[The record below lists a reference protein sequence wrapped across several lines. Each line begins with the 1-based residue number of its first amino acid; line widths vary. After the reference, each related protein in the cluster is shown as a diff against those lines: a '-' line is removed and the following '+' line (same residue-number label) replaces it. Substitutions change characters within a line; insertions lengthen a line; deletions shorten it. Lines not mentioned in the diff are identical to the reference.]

1 MSVMQHGIVEGE
13 PGIFPDPIARLMRGI
28 GRIFDRGR
36 RDDEPGPDPAPP
48 APPTRGTGSA
58 DTPDDAEGAPPP
70 PT

>member
-1 MSVMQHGIVEGE
+1 MQHGIVEGE

-36 RDDEPGPDPAPP
+36 RDDGPRPDA
-48 APPTRGTGSA
+48 APPTPP
-58 DTPDDAEGAPPP
+58 PDEDAEGAPPP

>member
-1 MSVMQHGIVEGE
+1 MQHGIVEGE

-36 RDDEPGPDPAPP
+36 RDDEPRRGPEPP
-48 APPTRGTGSA
+48 APSA
-58 DTPDDAEGAPPP
+58 DEAGPAGSEDAEGAPPP

>member
-1 MSVMQHGIVEGE
+1 MQHGIVEGE

-36 RDDEPGPDPAPP
+36 RDDKGPDPAPP
-48 APPTRGTGSA
+48 PAPPTDETGPEGTK
-58 DTPDDAEGAPPP
+58 DAEGAPQP